1 MTPRRV
7 PASRAANTTLRVP
20 AMLTALV
27 VSGSWMKRGADG
39 SAAR

>member
-1 MTPRRV
+1 MTTLCAPT
-7 PASRAANTTLRVP
+7 SRAASTTLSVP